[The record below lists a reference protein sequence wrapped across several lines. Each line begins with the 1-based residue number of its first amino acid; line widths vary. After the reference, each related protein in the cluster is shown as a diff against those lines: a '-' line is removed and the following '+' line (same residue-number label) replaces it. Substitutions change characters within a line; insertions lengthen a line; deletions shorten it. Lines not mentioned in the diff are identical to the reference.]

1 MSSRCLQVLVGEHVQ
16 RPTQLTLE
24 SHHRTNTY
32 YASIIDKVLSELQ
45 LRFSGNDQ
53 EILCAL
59 KTICHSETTDKRS
72 FFRVAQ
78 FYKNRRRDS
87 GSRAENVREFS
98 SCARIRLLDDFFR
111 NAGDNARE

>member
-1 MSSRCLQVLVGEHVQ
+1 MPSRCIQVLVREHVQ

-32 YASIIDKVLSELQ
+32 YASIDKVLSELE

-53 EILCAL
+53 ETLCASEN
-59 KTICHSETTDKRS
+59 ICHSETLDKGS
-72 FFRVAQ
+72 FSRIAK
-78 FYKNRRRDS
+78 FYKRDS

-98 SCARIRLLDDFFR
+98 SCPRIKLLGDCFR